1 MSMSE
6 STTQMFSWQK
16 TEWSPVS
23 LHLFIEKENSWRKGG
38 KGKMNTFDSNLCTV
52 PYVHV
57 LPCTFFRA
65 RALVIISLSF
75 DLFQSV
81 CCTLLCQAFNFLFHC
96 WTFDNF
102 HQHQQNKLL
111 HKVTFHFFF
120 FFKCVGV
127 LFLSSPLTYSPTHL
141 SPLLTWAGLHCSTL
155 WRGASLSL
163 KDFCSPTSV
172 DEKTNGSR
180 RNHTCGGL

>member
-57 LPCTFFRA
+57 LPCTFFCA

-120 FFKCVGV
+120 FF
-127 LFLSSPLTYSPTHL
+127 LSVWEFYFYHLHSPTLPLTCHL
-141 SPLLTWAGLHCSTL
+141 CSHEQDFTVL
-155 WRGASLSL
+155 PSDGEPASVWRIFVL
-163 KDFCSPTSV
+163 PPQ
-172 DEKTNGSR
+172 
-180 RNHTCGGL
+180 